1 MHRLSYSQLAQS
13 IGDMRRELHDVFVGN
28 VFANTKVSR
37 WLLDWINR
45 VESVKKRGLETAE
58 EQWKR
63 EKAAQNQAEGEG
75 KKRRKKE

>member
-1 MHRLSYSQLAQS
+1 MHRLSYSQLAQA

-45 VESVKKRGLETAE
+45 VESAKKRGLETAE

-63 EKAAQNQAEGEG
+63 EKAAQSQAGGEG
-75 KKRRKKE
+75 KKKRKKE